1 MANIQDIDVEALLK
15 SIPDSLKPQ
24 GSAKLGNII
33 YDKGKVIQQL
43 LNPIATKLLEN
54 ATLPGGVCVPQ
65 VTLDR
70 LILERNALVGQL
82 NSIGTNLDTIT
93 KSITGLN
100 TYFNLVVA
108 VINTISIAKTVVSTA
123 AKIVPI
129 IPGAVP
135 AALSD
140 LEDAKNKLVFTN
152 TGTSKLDKI
161 QSSITTSAIS
171 ISLVNGYILSIVSV
185 LNSLD
190 NILTKC
196 SPNSTYIPISKGIN
210 DSADAQRQA
219 EATINQTTYNGFIIE
234 IEEVPY
240 TPTVKRKRALGKNQQ
255 GIVLIQTELSFT
267 TNPQTLIN
275 ELKTIIDRDNLKAY

>member
-1 MANIQDIDVEALLK
+1 MANIQNIDVEALLK

-43 LNPIATKLLEN
+43 LNPIANKLLAD
-54 ATLPGGVCVPQ
+54 ATLPEGVCVPQ

-82 NSIGTNLDTIT
+82 NDIGASLDTIT

-100 TYFNLVVA
+100 TYFNLVITI
-108 VINTISIAKTVVSTA
+108 INTISVAKTVISAA
-123 AKIVPI
+123 AKVVPI

-171 ISLVNGYILSIVSV
+171 ISLVNGYILSIVNI

-190 NILTKC
+190 SILAKC
-196 SPNSTYIPISKGIN
+196 SPNSTYLPISKGIN

-219 EATINQTTYNGFIIE
+219 ETTLNQTTYNGFIIE

-240 TPTVKRKRALGKNQQ
+240 TPTVTRRRALGKNQQ
-255 GIVLIQTELSFT
+255 GIILIQTELSFT
-267 TNPQTLIN
+267 TNPLTLIS
-275 ELKTIIDRDNLKAY
+275 ELKSIIDKDNLKAY

>member
-1 MANIQDIDVEALLK
+1 MANIQNIDVEALLK

-43 LNPIATKLLEN
+43 LTPIATKLLTD
-54 ATLPGGVCVPQ
+54 AISPDDICVPQ
-65 VTLDR
+65 TTLDK
-70 LILERNALVGQL
+70 LIFERNALVGQL
-82 NSIGTNLDTIT
+82 NNIGTSLDIIT

-100 TYFNLVVA
+100 TYFNLVVTI
-108 VINTISIAKTVVSTA
+108 INTISVAKTVISAA
-123 AKIVPI
+123 AKLTPL

-140 LEDAKNKLVFTN
+140 LEDAKNKLIFTN

-171 ISLVNGYILSIVSV
+171 VSLVNGYILTIVNV

-190 NILTKC
+190 TILIKC
-196 SPNSTYIPISKGIN
+196 SPNSTFVPISKGIN
-210 DSADAQRQA
+210 DSANVQKQA
-219 EATINQTTYNGFIIE
+219 EATLNQTTYNGFIIE
-234 IEEVPY
+234 IQEVPY
-240 TPTVKRKRALGKNQQ
+240 TPTVTRRRAIGKNQQ
-255 GIVLIQTELSFT
+255 GIILIQTELSFT
-267 TNPQTLIN
+267 TNPLTLIN
-275 ELKTIIDRDNLKAY
+275 ELKSIIDKDNLKAY

>member
-1 MANIQDIDVEALLK
+1 MANIQNIDVEALLK

-43 LNPIATKLLEN
+43 LNPIANKLLAD
-54 ATLPGGVCVPQ
+54 ATLPEGVCVPQ

-82 NSIGTNLDTIT
+82 NDIGASLDTIT

-100 TYFNLVVA
+100 TYFNLVIT
-108 VINTISIAKTVVSTA
+108 VINTISVAKTVISAA
-123 AKIVPI
+123 AKVVPI

-171 ISLVNGYILSIVSV
+171 ISLVNGYILSIVNI

-190 NILTKC
+190 SILAKC
-196 SPNSTYIPISKGIN
+196 SPNSTYLPISKGIN

-219 EATINQTTYNGFIIE
+219 ETTLNQTTII
-234 IEEVPY
+234 
-240 TPTVKRKRALGKNQQ
+240 
-255 GIVLIQTELSFT
+255 LIQTELSFT
-267 TNPQTLIN
+267 TNPLTLIS
-275 ELKTIIDRDNLKAY
+275 ELKSIIDKDNLKAY

>member
-1 MANIQDIDVEALLK
+1 MANIQNIDVEALLK

-43 LNPIATKLLEN
+43 LNPIANKLLAD
-54 ATLPGGVCVPQ
+54 ATLPEGVCVPQ

-82 NSIGTNLDTIT
+82 NDIGASLDTIT

-100 TYFNLVVA
+100 TYFNLVIT
-108 VINTISIAKTVVSTA
+108 VINTISVAKTVISAA
-123 AKIVPI
+123 AKVVPI

-171 ISLVNGYILSIVSV
+171 ISLVNGYILSIVNV

>member
-1 MANIQDIDVEALLK
+1 MANIQNIDVEALLK

-43 LNPIATKLLEN
+43 LNPIANKLLAD
-54 ATLPGGVCVPQ
+54 ATLPEGVCVPQ

-82 NSIGTNLDTIT
+82 NDIGASLDTIT

-100 TYFNLVVA
+100 TYFNLVIT
-108 VINTISIAKTVVSTA
+108 VINTISVAKTVISAA
-123 AKIVPI
+123 AKVVPI

-171 ISLVNGYILSIVSV
+171 ISLVNGYILSIVNI

-190 NILTKC
+190 SILAKC
-196 SPNSTYIPISKGIN
+196 SPNSTYLPISKGIN

-219 EATINQTTYNGFIIE
+219 ETTLNQTTYNGFIIE
-234 IEEVPY
+234 IQEVPY
-240 TPTVKRKRALGKNQQ
+240 TPTVTRRRALGKNQQ
-255 GIVLIQTELSFT
+255 GIILIQTELSFT
-267 TNPQTLIN
+267 TNPLTLIS
-275 ELKTIIDRDNLKAY
+275 ELKSIIDRDNLKAY

>member
-1 MANIQDIDVEALLK
+1 MANIQNIDVEALLK

-43 LNPIATKLLEN
+43 LNPIANKLLTD
-54 ATLPGGVCVPQ
+54 ATLPEGVCVPQ

-82 NSIGTNLDTIT
+82 NDIGASLDTIT

-100 TYFNLVVA
+100 TFFNLVVTI
-108 VINTISIAKTVVSTA
+108 INTISVAKTVISTA
-123 AKIVPI
+123 AKVVPL

-161 QSSITTSAIS
+161 QSSVTTSAIS
-171 ISLVNGYILSIVSV
+171 ISLVNGYILSIVNI

-190 NILTKC
+190 IILIKC
-196 SPNSTYIPISKGIN
+196 SPNSTFVPISKGIN
-210 DSADAQRQA
+210 DSADAQKQA
-219 EATINQTTYNGFIIE
+219 ETTLNQTTYNGFIIE
-234 IEEVPY
+234 IQEVPY
-240 TPTVKRKRALGKNQQ
+240 TPTVTRRRAIGKNQQ
-255 GIVLIQTELSFT
+255 GIILIQTELSFT
-267 TNPQTLIN
+267 TNPLTLIS
-275 ELKTIIDRDNLKAY
+275 ELKSIIDKDNLKAY

>member
-1 MANIQDIDVEALLK
+1 MANIQNIDVEALLK

-43 LNPIATKLLEN
+43 LNPIANKLLSD
-54 ATLPGGVCVPQ
+54 ATLPEGVCVPQ

-82 NSIGTNLDTIT
+82 NDIGASLDTIT

-100 TYFNLVVA
+100 TYFNLVIT
-108 VINTISIAKTVVSTA
+108 VINTISVAKTVISAA
-123 AKIVPI
+123 AKVVPL

-171 ISLVNGYILSIVSV
+171 ISLVNGYV
-185 LNSLD
+185 LNIVNTLNLLD
-190 NILTKC
+190 IILIKC
-196 SPNSTYIPISKGIN
+196 SPNSTFVPISKGIN
-210 DSADAQRQA
+210 DSADAQKQA
-219 EATINQTTYNGFIIE
+219 ETTLNQTTYNGFIIE
-234 IEEVPY
+234 IQEVPY
-240 TPTVKRKRALGKNQQ
+240 TPTVTRRRAIGKNQQ
-255 GIVLIQTELSFT
+255 GIILIQTELSFT
-267 TNPQTLIN
+267 TNPLTLIS
-275 ELKTIIDRDNLKAY
+275 ELKSIIDKDNLKAY

>member
-70 LILERNALVGQL
+70 LILERNALIGQL

-108 VINTISIAKTVVSTA
+108 VINTILIAKTVVSTA

-171 ISLVNGYILSIVSV
+171 ISLVNGYILSIVNV

-240 TPTVKRKRALGKNQQ
+240 TPTVKRRRALGKNQQ

>member
-1 MANIQDIDVEALLK
+1 MATIQDIDVEALLK

-33 YDKGKVIQQL
+33 FDKGKVIQQL
-43 LNPIATKLLEN
+43 LNPIATKLLAD

-65 VTLDR
+65 ATLDK

-82 NSIGTNLDTIT
+82 NSIGASLDTIT

-108 VINTISIAKTVVSTA
+108 VINAISIAKTVVSTA

-140 LEDAKNKLVFTN
+140 LEDAKNKLIFTN

-171 ISLVNGYILSIVSV
+171 VSLVNGYVLSIVNI

-190 NILTKC
+190 SILTKC
-196 SPNSTYIPISKGIN
+196 SPNSTFIPISKGIN
-210 DSADAQRQA
+210 DSANAQKQA
-219 EATINQTTYNGFIIE
+219 EATLNQTTYNGFIIE

-240 TPTVKRKRALGKNQQ
+240 TPTVKRRRALGKNQQ

>member
-171 ISLVNGYILSIVSV
+171 ISLVNGYILSIVNV

>member
-1 MANIQDIDVEALLK
+1 MATIQDIDVEALLK

-33 YDKGKVIQQL
+33 FDKGKVIQQL
-43 LNPIATKLLEN
+43 LNPIATKLLAD

-65 VTLDR
+65 ATLDK

-82 NSIGTNLDTIT
+82 NSIGASLDTIT

-108 VINTISIAKTVVSTA
+108 VINAISIAKTVVSTA

-140 LEDAKNKLVFTN
+140 LEDAKNKLIFTN

-171 ISLVNGYILSIVSV
+171 VSLVNGYVLNIVNI

-190 NILTKC
+190 SILTKC
-196 SPNSTYIPISKGIN
+196 SPNSTFVPISKGIN
-210 DSADAQRQA
+210 DSANAQKQA
-219 EATINQTTYNGFIIE
+219 EATLNQTTYNGFIIE

-240 TPTVKRKRALGKNQQ
+240 TPTVKRRKALGKNQQ

>member
-1 MANIQDIDVEALLK
+1 MANIQNIDVEALLK

-33 YDKGKVIQQL
+33 YNKGKVIQQL
-43 LNPIATKLLEN
+43 LNPIANKLLEGS
-54 ATLPGGVCVPQ
+54 TSPDGVCVPQ
-65 VTLDR
+65 ITLDK
-70 LILERNALVGQL
+70 LILERNALVEQL
-82 NSIGTNLDTIT
+82 NNIGTSLDTIT

-108 VINTISIAKTVVSTA
+108 VINTITIAKTAISAA
-123 AKIVPI
+123 AKVVPI

-140 LEDAKNKLVFTN
+140 LEDAKNKLIFTN

-171 ISLVNGYILSIVSV
+171 VSLVNGYILNIVNT

-190 NILTKC
+190 IILTKC
-196 SPNSTYIPISKGIN
+196 SPNSTFIPISKGIN

-219 EATINQTTYNGFIIE
+219 ETTLNQTTYQGFIIE
-234 IEEVPY
+234 IQEVPY
-240 TPTVKRKRALGKNQQ
+240 TPTVTRRRAVGKNQQ
-255 GIVLIQTELSFT
+255 GIILIQTELSFT
-267 TNPQTLIN
+267 TNPQTLIS

>member
-1 MANIQDIDVEALLK
+1 MANIQNIDVEALLK

-43 LNPIATKLLEN
+43 LTPIATKLLN
-54 ATLPGGVCVPQ
+54 DAISPDDICVPQ
-65 VTLDR
+65 TTLDK
-70 LILERNALVGQL
+70 LIFERNALVGQL
-82 NSIGTNLDTIT
+82 NNIGTSLDIIT

-100 TYFNLVVA
+100 TYFNLA
-108 VINTISIAKTVVSTA
+108 VTIINTISVAKTVISAA
-123 AKIVPI
+123 AKLTPL

-140 LEDAKNKLVFTN
+140 LEDAKNKLIFTN

-171 ISLVNGYILSIVSV
+171 VSLVNRYILTIVNV

-190 NILTKC
+190 TILIKC
-196 SPNSTYIPISKGIN
+196 SPNSTFVPISKGIN
-210 DSADAQRQA
+210 DSANVQKQA
-219 EATINQTTYNGFIIE
+219 EATLNQTTYNGFIIE
-234 IEEVPY
+234 IQEVPY
-240 TPTVKRKRALGKNQQ
+240 TPTVTRRRAIGKNQQ
-255 GIVLIQTELSFT
+255 GIILIQTELSFT
-267 TNPQTLIN
+267 TNPLTLIN
-275 ELKTIIDRDNLKAY
+275 ELKSIIDKDNLKAY

>member
-1 MANIQDIDVEALLK
+1 MANIQNIDVEALLK

-43 LNPIATKLLEN
+43 LNPIANKLLSD
-54 ATLPGGVCVPQ
+54 ATLPEGVCVPQ

-82 NSIGTNLDTIT
+82 NDIGASLDTIT

-100 TYFNLVVA
+100 TYFNLVVTI
-108 VINTISIAKTVVSTA
+108 INTISVAKTVISAA
-123 AKIVPI
+123 AKVVPL

-171 ISLVNGYILSIVSV
+171 ISLVNGYILSIVNI

-190 NILTKC
+190 SILAKC
-196 SPNSTYIPISKGIN
+196 SPNSTYLPISKGIN

-219 EATINQTTYNGFIIE
+219 ETTLNQTTYNGFIIE

-240 TPTVKRKRALGKNQQ
+240 TPTVTRRRALGKNQQ
-255 GIVLIQTELSFT
+255 GIILIQTELSFT
-267 TNPQTLIN
+267 TNPLTLIS
-275 ELKTIIDRDNLKAY
+275 ELKSIIDKDNLKAY

>member
-171 ISLVNGYILSIVSV
+171 ISLVNGYILSIVNV

-240 TPTVKRKRALGKNQQ
+240 TPTVKRRRALGKNQQ

>member
-1 MANIQDIDVEALLK
+1 MANIQNIDVEALLK

-43 LNPIATKLLEN
+43 LTPIATKLLTDAISPN
-54 ATLPGGVCVPQ
+54 DICVPQ
-65 VTLDR
+65 TTLDK
-70 LILERNALVGQL
+70 LIFERNALVGQL
-82 NSIGTNLDTIT
+82 NNIGTSLDIIT

-100 TYFNLVVA
+100 TYFNLVVTI
-108 VINTISIAKTVVSTA
+108 INTISVAKTVISAA
-123 AKIVPI
+123 AKLTPL

-171 ISLVNGYILSIVSV
+171 VSLVNGYILTIVNV

-190 NILTKC
+190 TILIKC
-196 SPNSTYIPISKGIN
+196 SPNSTFVPISKGIN
-210 DSADAQRQA
+210 DSANVQKQA
-219 EATINQTTYNGFIIE
+219 EATLNQTTYNGFIIE
-234 IEEVPY
+234 IQEVPY
-240 TPTVKRKRALGKNQQ
+240 TPTVTRRRAIGKNQQ
-255 GIVLIQTELSFT
+255 GIILIQTELSFT
-267 TNPQTLIN
+267 TNPLTLIN
-275 ELKTIIDRDNLKAY
+275 ELKSIIDKNNLKAY

>member
-1 MANIQDIDVEALLK
+1 MANIQNIDVEALLK

-43 LNPIATKLLEN
+43 LNPIANKLLAD
-54 ATLPGGVCVPQ
+54 ATLPEGVCVPQ

-82 NSIGTNLDTIT
+82 NDIGASLDTIT

-100 TYFNLVVA
+100 TYFNLVIT
-108 VINTISIAKTVVSTA
+108 VINTISVAKTVISAA
-123 AKIVPI
+123 AKVVPI

-171 ISLVNGYILSIVSV
+171 ISLVNGYILSIVNI

-190 NILTKC
+190 SILAKC
-196 SPNSTYIPISKGIN
+196 SPNSTYLPISKGIN

-219 EATINQTTYNGFIIE
+219 ETTLNQTTYNGFIIE
-234 IEEVPY
+234 IQEVPY
-240 TPTVKRKRALGKNQQ
+240 TPTVTRRRAIGKNQQ
-255 GIVLIQTELSFT
+255 GIILIQTELSFT
-267 TNPQTLIN
+267 TNPLTLIS
-275 ELKTIIDRDNLKAY
+275 ELKSIIDKDNLKAY

>member
-70 LILERNALVGQL
+70 LILERNALIGQL

-171 ISLVNGYILSIVSV
+171 ISLVNGYILSIVNV

-240 TPTVKRKRALGKNQQ
+240 TPTVKRRRALGKNQQ

>member
-1 MANIQDIDVEALLK
+1 MANIQNIDVEALLK

-43 LNPIATKLLEN
+43 LTPIANKLLLN
-54 ATLPGGVCVPQ
+54 ATLPEGVCVPQ
-65 VTLDR
+65 TILDK

-82 NSIGTNLDTIT
+82 NNIGTSLDIIT

-100 TYFNLVVA
+100 TYFNLVVTI
-108 VINTISIAKTVVSTA
+108 INTISVAKTVISAA
-123 AKIVPI
+123 AKLTPL

-171 ISLVNGYILSIVSV
+171 ISLVNGYILSIVNT
-185 LNSLD
+185 LNLLD
-190 NILTKC
+190 TILIKC
-196 SPNSTYIPISKGIN
+196 SPNSTLVPISKGIN
-210 DSADAQRQA
+210 DSADVQRQA
-219 EATINQTTYNGFIIE
+219 EVTLNQTTYQGFIIE
-234 IEEVPY
+234 IQEVPY
-240 TPTVKRKRALGKNQQ
+240 TPTVIRRRAIGKNQQ
-255 GIVLIQTELSFT
+255 GIILIQTELSFT
-267 TNPQTLIN
+267 TNPLTLIN
-275 ELKTIIDRDNLKAY
+275 ELKSIIDKDNLKAY

>member
-1 MANIQDIDVEALLK
+1 MANIQNIDVEALLK

-43 LNPIATKLLEN
+43 LNPIANKLLAD
-54 ATLPGGVCVPQ
+54 ATLPEGVCVPQ

-82 NSIGTNLDTIT
+82 NDIGASLDTIT

-100 TYFNLVVA
+100 TFFNLVVTI
-108 VINTISIAKTVVSTA
+108 INTISVAKTVISTA
-123 AKIVPI
+123 AKVVPL

-161 QSSITTSAIS
+161 QSSVTTSAIS
-171 ISLVNGYILSIVSV
+171 ISLVNGYILSIVNI

-190 NILTKC
+190 SILAKC
-196 SPNSTYIPISKGIN
+196 SPNSTYLPISKGIN
-210 DSADAQRQA
+210 DSADAQKQA
-219 EATINQTTYNGFIIE
+219 ETTLNQTTYNGFIIE

-240 TPTVKRKRALGKNQQ
+240 TPTVTRRRALGKNQQ

-267 TNPQTLIN
+267 TNPLTLIS
-275 ELKTIIDRDNLKAY
+275 ELKSIIDKDNLKAY

>member
-1 MANIQDIDVEALLK
+1 MANIQNIDVEALLK

-43 LNPIATKLLEN
+43 LNPIATKLLAD
-54 ATLPGGVCVPQ
+54 ATLPEGVCVPQ

-82 NSIGTNLDTIT
+82 NNIGASLDTIT

-100 TYFNLVVA
+100 TFFNLVITI
-108 VINTISIAKTVVSTA
+108 INTISVAKTVISTA
-123 AKIVPI
+123 AKVVPL

-161 QSSITTSAIS
+161 QSSVTTSAIS
-171 ISLVNGYILSIVSV
+171 ISLVNGYILSIVNI

-190 NILTKC
+190 SILAKC
-196 SPNSTYIPISKGIN
+196 SPNSTYLPISKGIN
-210 DSADAQRQA
+210 DSADAQKQA
-219 EATINQTTYNGFIIE
+219 ETTLNQTTYNGFIIE

-240 TPTVKRKRALGKNQQ
+240 TPTVTRRRALGKNQQ

-267 TNPQTLIN
+267 TNPLTLIS
-275 ELKTIIDRDNLKAY
+275 ELKSIIDKDNLKAY

>member
-1 MANIQDIDVEALLK
+1 MANIQNIDVEALLK

-43 LNPIATKLLEN
+43 LTPIATKLLTD
-54 ATLPGGVCVPQ
+54 AISPDDICVPQ
-65 VTLDR
+65 TTLDK
-70 LILERNALVGQL
+70 LIFERNALVGQL
-82 NSIGTNLDTIT
+82 NNIGTSLDTIT

-100 TYFNLVVA
+100 TFFNLVVT
-108 VINTISIAKTVVSTA
+108 ISNTISIAKTVISAA
-123 AKIVPI
+123 AKLTPL

-140 LEDAKNKLVFTN
+140 LEDAKNKLIFTN

-171 ISLVNGYILSIVSV
+171 ISLVNGFILTIVNV

-190 NILTKC
+190 TILIKC
-196 SPNSTYIPISKGIN
+196 SPNSTFIPISKGIN
-210 DSADAQRQA
+210 DSADVQRQA
-219 EATINQTTYNGFIIE
+219 EVTLNQTTYQGFIIE
-234 IEEVPY
+234 IQEVPY
-240 TPTVKRKRALGKNQQ
+240 TPTVIRRRALGKNQQ
-255 GIVLIQTELSFT
+255 GIILIQTELSFT
-267 TNPQTLIN
+267 TNPLTLIN
-275 ELKTIIDRDNLKAY
+275 ELKSIIDKDNLKAY